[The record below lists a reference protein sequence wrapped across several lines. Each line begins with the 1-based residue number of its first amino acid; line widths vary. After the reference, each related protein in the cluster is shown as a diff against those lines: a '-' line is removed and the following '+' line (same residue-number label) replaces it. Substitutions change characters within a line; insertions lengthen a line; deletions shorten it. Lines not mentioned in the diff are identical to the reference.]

1 MKFFKYSL
9 QRFASTKELKKL
21 FFFIGS
27 DGSKRIAKKK
37 ANESIKRELLNS
49 LLEND
54 DVEELNETINNVNNC
69 QYLAIFIIHRY
80 NYIVNTQ
87 MKKSNRAHW

>member
-1 MKFFKYSL
+1 M
-9 QRFASTKELKKL
+9 
-21 FFFIGS
+21 FFIGS

-49 LLEND
+49 LLENG
-54 DVEELNETINNVNNC
+54 DVEELNETMNNVNNC

-80 NYIVNTQ
+80 KDIVNTQ
-87 MKKSNRAHW
+87 MKKSNRVHW